1 MPTELVTVNLTRE
14 NEKEEWGF
22 ILTGG
27 GRDKDVRLFIEQ
39 VRNLQNYLIGTIQVL
54 RNQVYGL
61 FLAILP
67 TLYVLIVSKNGHFLN
82 PPTQSHDYVIFEWSL
97 TKLIHFTISE
107 FSFPKLLK

>member
-39 VRNLQNYLIGTIQVL
+39 VRNFSVSLFHYFRIFFFLTIEV
-54 RNQVYGL
+54 RD
-61 FLAILP
+61 
-67 TLYVLIVSKNGHFLN
+67 H
-82 PPTQSHDYVIFEWSL
+82 L
-97 TKLIHFTISE
+97 TIT
-107 FSFPKLLK
+107 

>member
-39 VRNLQNYLIGTIQVL
+39 VRNLQNRLKWDKVDFYHIYMY
-54 RNQVYGL
+54 N
-61 FLAILP
+61 
-67 TLYVLIVSKNGHFLN
+67 HF
-82 PPTQSHDYVIFEWSL
+82 IE
-97 TKLIHFTISE
+97 
-107 FSFPKLLK
+107 

>member
-39 VRNLQNYLIGTIQVL
+39 VRNLQTMNYEISPFH
-54 RNQVYGL
+54 Y
-61 FLAILP
+61 
-67 TLYVLIVSKNGHFLN
+67 
-82 PPTQSHDYVIFEWSL
+82 
-97 TKLIHFTISE
+97 FTISE
-107 FSFPKLLK
+107 FSFS

>member
-39 VRNLQNYLIGTIQVL
+39 VRNLQNYLLKV
-54 RNQVYGL
+54 NQ
-61 FLAILP
+61 FRKQIL
-67 TLYVLIVSKNGHFLN
+67 K
-82 PPTQSHDYVIFEWSL
+82 
-97 TKLIHFTISE
+97 
-107 FSFPKLLK
+107 FSFEPKNKRKYFSISALAS

>member
-39 VRNLQNYLIGTIQVL
+39 VRNLQTNVCFIKIRT
-54 RNQVYGL
+54 
-61 FLAILP
+61 
-67 TLYVLIVSKNGHFLN
+67 TH
-82 PPTQSHDYVIFEWSL
+82 
-97 TKLIHFTISE
+97 
-107 FSFPKLLK
+107 

>member
-39 VRNLQNYLIGTIQVL
+39 VRSRQNYYETYPFHNF
-54 RNQVYGL
+54 R
-61 FLAILP
+61 
-67 TLYVLIVSKNGHFLN
+67 
-82 PPTQSHDYVIFEWSL
+82 
-97 TKLIHFTISE
+97 ISE
-107 FSFPKLLK
+107 LLK

>member
-39 VRNLQNYLIGTIQVL
+39 VRKLHNYYETYPFHYFQ
-54 RNQVYGL
+54 
-61 FLAILP
+61 
-67 TLYVLIVSKNGHFLN
+67 
-82 PPTQSHDYVIFEWSL
+82 IFFFL
-97 TKLIHFTISE
+97 TK
-107 FSFPKLLK
+107 

>member
-39 VRNLQNYLIGTIQVL
+39 VRNLQNYYETYPFHNFRIFFFLTIEVRDHLIIT
-54 RNQVYGL
+54 
-61 FLAILP
+61 
-67 TLYVLIVSKNGHFLN
+67 
-82 PPTQSHDYVIFEWSL
+82 
-97 TKLIHFTISE
+97 
-107 FSFPKLLK
+107 

>member
-39 VRNLQNYLIGTIQVL
+39 VRNLQNYLLKV
-54 RNQVYGL
+54 NQ
-61 FLAILP
+61 FRKQIL
-67 TLYVLIVSKNGHFLN
+67 K
-82 PPTQSHDYVIFEWSL
+82 
-97 TKLIHFTISE
+97 
-107 FSFPKLLK
+107 FSFEPKNERKYFSISALAS